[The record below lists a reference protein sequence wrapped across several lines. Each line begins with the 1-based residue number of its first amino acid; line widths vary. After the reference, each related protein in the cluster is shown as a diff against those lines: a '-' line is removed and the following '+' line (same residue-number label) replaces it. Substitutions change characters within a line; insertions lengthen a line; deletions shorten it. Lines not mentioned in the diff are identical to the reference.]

1 MSAWN
6 TAWSTLAS
14 FFPPDLSLS
23 YLWALRGAV
32 LESLGM
38 TIGAMVLAYVLSL
51 PMGLYLGSRAPGSRL
66 ILWLLTGL
74 RAIPDLTLA
83 IFCVIAFGVGPGA
96 GLLALAIFYAASLGK
111 VLADLF
117 QTAAN
122 GPLAALRATGASR
135 MQVALYGLLPLK
147 LSDVIT
153 YSSYEFEC
161 AMRSSVIV
169 GAVGGGGLGAELVG
183 SLNAFDFQR
192 SATIVLILVVLVA
205 LTDLCSFNLRR
216 HPRWAAALI
225 PFGAYALYALWPHSI
240 TLTHALHTIAGMFPP
255 TLPAKAWAAVPA
267 LLLETLEMA
276 VVGTLLAVLLAV
288 PLGMLAARN
297 LSPFWLAIPIRRAL
311 EVLRA
316 IPEVVW
322 GLILVAV
329 AGIGPV
335 AGIWALGLHSAGCL
349 GRLFAESFENVPAA
363 PVNAIAATGAS
374 RLSIATYATF
384 PLALGPLAVHGLFR
398 LEWNIR
404 QATVVGMI
412 GAGGIGQAL
421 YESQQLF
428 FYQRMMAYLAVTWVI
443 VLIVDAF
450 SEQTRRRLDGA
461 HLAIEERVH

>member
-1 MSAWN
+1 MSDWSN
-6 TAWSTLAS
+6 AWSTLVS

-23 YLWALRGAV
+23 YLWALKGPV

-38 TIGAMVLAYVLSL
+38 TVGAMVLAYVLSL
-51 PMGLYLGSRAPGSRL
+51 PIGLYLGMRGPGSRP
-66 ILWLLTGL
+66 ILWLLTSL

-83 IFCVIAFGVGPGA
+83 IFCVIAFGIGPGA
-96 GLLALAIFYAASLGK
+96 GLLALAIFYAAALGK

-117 QTAAN
+117 QTAAR
-122 GPLAALRATGASR
+122 GPMAALRATGASR
-135 MQVALYGLLPLK
+135 TQVALYGLLPLK

-153 YSSYEFEC
+153 YGSYEFEC
-161 AMRSSVIV
+161 AVRSSVIV

-192 SATIVLILVVLVA
+192 SATIVLILVLMVA
-205 LTDLCSFNLRR
+205 LIDFAAFHFRR
-216 HPRWAAALI
+216 RPRWVAILI

-240 TLTHALHTIAGMFPP
+240 TLVHAAHTIAGMFPP
-255 TLPAKAWAAVPA
+255 TLPAKAWATLPT
-267 LLLETLEMA
+267 LLLETVEMA
-276 VVGTLLAVLLAV
+276 VFGTLLAVVLAI

-297 LSPFWLAIPIRRAL
+297 LTPFWLAIPVRRAL

-322 GLILVAV
+322 GLILVAI
-329 AGIGPV
+329 AGIGPI

-349 GRLFAESFENVPAA
+349 GRLFAESFENVPVA
-363 PVNAIAATGAS
+363 PVNAIASTGAS

-384 PLALGPLAVHGLFR
+384 PLAIGPLAIHGLFR
-398 LEWNIR
+398 LEWNMR

-421 YESQQLF
+421 YEAQQLF
-428 FYQRMMAYLAVTWVI
+428 FYPRMMAYLIITWLV
-443 VLIVDAF
+443 VLLVDAL
-450 SEQTRRRLDGA
+450 SQHTRRRLDGA